1 LCCFRC
7 CANTFR
13 RCFRLRRWFPFE
25 GCVFRGKS
33 ARHSDVMS
41 AGDSD
46 AMSATDSN
54 LMSAT
59 P

>member
-1 LCCFRC
+1 MVMDQQPL
-7 CANTFR
+7 APTFHEDIR
-13 RCFRLRRWFPFE
+13 GRK
-25 GCVFRGKS
+25 GKVCVFRGKS

-46 AMSATDSN
+46 TMSATDSN